1 MCLTFTLLV
10 VLGVAFT
17 LLVVLVVAFTFTFL
31 DVLGVAFTFTF
42 LDVLG
47 DAADSSCLLATT
59 LLEQSASNAPSAGF
73 TSQVFV
79 K

>member
-1 MCLTFTLLV
+1 M
-10 VLGVAFT
+10 LG
-17 LLVVLVVAFTFTFL
+17 VAFTFTFPV
-31 DVLGVAFTFTF
+31 VLGVVFTFTF

-47 DAADSSCLLATT
+47 DAADNSCLLATT

-79 K
+79 N

>member
-1 MCLTFTLLV
+1 M
-10 VLGVAFT
+10 
-17 LLVVLVVAFTFTFL
+17 
-31 DVLGVAFTFTF
+31 LGVAFTFTF

-47 DAADSSCLLATT
+47 DAAASSCLLATT
-59 LLEQSASNAPSAGF
+59 RLEQSASNAPSAGF